1 MHACLRHVNERLFSL
16 WYRSHLSTNMIMP
29 IPIILFGFISNQ
41 YICCSISNRYGLFTY
56 IIFYLHYPH
65 PIREVL
71 QLLRK
76 SITVVVRFLITLI
89 STNLYFLAIAL
100 SISGTGSILNL
111 STVNINCNFLVLRRR
126 TPARNICIDNKVES
140 CKVNCN
146 LGSTSDS

>member
-1 MHACLRHVNERLFSL
+1 
-16 WYRSHLSTNMIMP
+16 MI
-29 IPIILFGFISNQ
+29 IPIQIPLPIIPFGFR
-41 YICCSISNRYGLFTY
+41 SNRYRYRFSSLDSYQTDISVLLHIKSIAIYSKWYQTNKGTTPYQTNISVLLHIKPIRIISLNRLFTD

-89 STNLYFLAIAL
+89 STNFYFLAIAL

-111 STVNINCNFLVLRRR
+111 STVNINCNF
-126 TPARNICIDNKVES
+126 
-140 CKVNCN
+140 
-146 LGSTSDS
+146 